1 MANDCRGCQMSDA
14 KESNKGERLEP
25 APDRVS
31 SPDAQ
36 AARAAGAGDMASVE
50 KQRTNASD
58 GSLRRYNPANLAAQE
73 HSIELV
79 YEGRTASR
87 TDKKTERELLRE
99 MANKPENSTTQDLES
114 IAKDKSLPEDKRTLA
129 EMIQEM
135 RTQSKA
141 LGAPTDALDAYARE
155 ALQAEL
161 LAKSKTQLP
170 QNDEQD
176 SCGSFSYTDAK
187 KGMTIGSHTYAADQL
202 IAQGDVQ
209 NQVVSD
215 ATNAKATDVMYG
227 RVEESHPISPS
238 PLSNNLDGWIT
249 AGQRISAL
257 PIDQQAQVIGAALV
271 AGAEQYQHDE
281 NERRWG
287 QLIGTVQGIGEVST
301 NLAKI
306 VDFSGAVL
314 FNDKKVAGTIGEE
327 FGQALGQTVV
337 GGIRLFEAADK
348 YFFNIG
354 YTGDYSKPF
363 RDVVAIGNALNEH
376 WGQLPPREQE
386 RLKYKLITELT
397 ADTLIGAG
405 GAQAIGKAK
414 KLTEILDI
422 VALESKNFAAQSAKK
437 VGTSAAELTGKLLE
451 ESRQKLN
458 NAANSVAQFLE
469 FLVVDT
475 GPRPAF
481 ATAHIGPV
489 GLMEQFKGP
498 IDKFKQGFEAW
509 QQKAEDFIHRMS
521 PWHLEGKKKSIGAAK
536 AAEIAGVQPDELSQ
550 LSESQLKAKGLEY
563 LPKRYDDL
571 FYEANPHLSHLKG
584 KLEVHHKI
592 TQALL
597 DEKWVPKGTFS
608 AKEINGDA
616 SMLVGIRKDLIV
628 VSQRTGTRMTA
639 HQAISDEWNNFL
651 KQNKGNITRDKVFAK
666 LAEIDKHYGQYYE
679 K

>member
-1 MANDCRGCQMSDA
+1 MSDA
-14 KESNKGERLEP
+14 KASEKGDRQDR
-25 APDRVS
+25 APDQVRA
-31 SPDAQ
+31 PDAQ
-36 AARAAGAGDMASVE
+36 DARVAGAADMASAE
-50 KQRTNASD
+50 KIRTNASD
-58 GSLRRYNPANLAAQE
+58 GSLRRYSADHIAAQE
-73 HSIELV
+73 ASIELV

-87 TDKKTERELLRE
+87 TEKKTERELMRE
-99 MANKPENSTTQDLES
+99 MANKPENVNTQGLES
-114 IAKDKSLPEDKRTLA
+114 IAKDQSLPEDKRALA
-129 EMIQEM
+129 GMIQEM

-141 LGAPTDALDAYARE
+141 LGTPTDALDAYARE

-161 LAKSKTQLP
+161 LAKSQKQLP
-170 QNDEQD
+170 QIDDQE
-176 SCGSFSYTDAK
+176 SCGSFSYAAEK
-187 KGMTIGSHTYAADQL
+187 SSMAIGSKTYSANQL
-202 IAQGDVQ
+202 LAQSNVQ
-209 NQVVSD
+209 NPVVTD
-215 ATNAKATDVMYG
+215 ATNAKANDVVYG
-227 RVEESHPISPS
+227 RVEESHAIDTH

-249 AGQRISAL
+249 AGDKIAAL

-271 AGAEQYQHDE
+271 AGVEQYQHDE

-327 FGQALGQTVV
+327 FGKGLGQTVV

-348 YFFNIG
+348 YLFNIG

-363 RDVVAIGNALNEH
+363 RDVVAIGNALNEQ

-414 KLTEILDI
+414 KLTEILDV

-437 VGTSAAELTGKLLE
+437 VGTSAAELTEKLIE

-458 NAANSVAQFLE
+458 KAANSVARFVE
-469 FLVVDT
+469 FLTVDQ

-489 GLMEQFKGP
+489 GLMEHLEGP
-498 IDKFKQGFEAW
+498 IDKFKQGFEKW
-509 QQKAEDFIHRMS
+509 EQKAEDFIHRMS
-521 PWHLEGKKKSIGAAK
+521 PWHLEGKKKTIGAAE
-536 AAEIAGVQPDELSQ
+536 AAEIAGVQPDELSK

-571 FYEANPHLSHLKG
+571 FYEANPHLYHLKS

-608 AKEINGDA
+608 AKEVNGDA
-616 SMLVGIRKDLIV
+616 SMLVGIRKELIV
-628 VSQRTGTRMTA
+628 VSKRTGTRMTA

-666 LAEIDKHYGQYYE
+666 LADIDKHYGQYYE